1 MGFVKGVS
9 RGQIVLFPESVEEY
23 VSAENPVRFIDAF
36 VEQLDLEKLGFN
48 RSKPE
53 IEGRPAYNPKDLLR
67 LLIYGYLNR
76 IRTSRKL
83 ERETWRNVE
92 VMWLMGKLKP
102 GFRTI
107 SDFRKENVKALK
119 SVFVQ
124 FTVLCKRLGLYGGEL
139 VAIDGSKFKAVN
151 SREKNYNE
159 KKLKRLIAL
168 TEERIDEYLREM
180 DEADEAEA
188 EVTEP
193 TAEELRQKIE
203 EMKKRKEGL
212 EEIQKTLEKS
222 GETQLSKTDPE
233 ARLMKTRQGTRVCYN
248 AQIAVDNKHKLIA
261 AIDVS
266 NDLTDQGQLSG
277 VAMEAKQTIGVER
290 LEVVTD
296 RGYYNSEEVKK
307 CEDAGITVYM
317 EKPKAPR
324 RDGKYTRDEFI
335 YDAERDVYQ
344 CPAGQELVY
353 LTTEKPRGLRH
364 YKTTACVSCEVK
376 KDCTDAEGRTIK
388 RLENE
393 GSLERTVRRARDNPE
408 KMKKRKELAEHPF
421 GTIKTNMNQ
430 GSFLMKGLTKVKGE
444 FSLTALAYNIK
455 RAINVM
461 GVEKMIDALAY

>member
-168 TEERIDEYLREM
+168 TEERIDEYLRE
-180 DEADEAEA
+180 
-188 EVTEP
+188 
-193 TAEELRQKIE
+193 
-203 EMKKRKEGL
+203 
-212 EEIQKTLEKS
+212 TLEKS

-461 GVEKMIDALAY
+461 GVEKMIEALAY